1 MIEEIEKK
9 YQNKQLRL
17 QNSQQRKITLLMN
30 KNMTETAFIISKHTE
45 TRPSNN
51 KVLKKQLT
59 EQKRKLRNLLTDL
72 IVKETEK
79 ARILN
84 DRKTKEIEQ
93 FTEENAKS

>member
-93 FTEENAKS
+93 FTEENAR

>member
-59 EQKRKLRNLLTDL
+59 KQKRKLRNLLTDL